1 MPYPSPA
8 QKRGISMMGTM
19 ALLILLAWLVATA
32 IMTVG
37 AARIAPEQL
46 PGGASSARHSSGPAP
61 EPSSATEE
69 C

>member
-1 MPYPSPA
+1 
-8 QKRGISMMGTM
+8 MMGTM

-61 EPSSATEE
+61 EPSSATDE